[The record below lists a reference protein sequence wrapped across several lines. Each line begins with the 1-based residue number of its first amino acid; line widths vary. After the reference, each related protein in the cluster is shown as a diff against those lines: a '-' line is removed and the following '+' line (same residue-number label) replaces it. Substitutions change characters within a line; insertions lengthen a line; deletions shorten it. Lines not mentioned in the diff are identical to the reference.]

1 MGIAVF
7 LAECVGLSVLA
18 SKMENV
24 NCEADIFE
32 DWVIEQRYPQ
42 HQVGLAR
49 KQRAQLILP

>member
-1 MGIAVF
+1 MGIAVL